1 MKYKLKE
8 IINFNLGCTTFTS
21 NLGKVLNLNESLEFQ
36 TPKVQIIEIDE
47 NYITL
52 QLLPSEACKIF
63 FTKINEF
70 EDKIKEKFGK
80 EVTSLFN
87 DDIFKVKIKNNNFK
101 IYLNG
106 NLFNLFHLKAGTVVI
121 CLVSISKLWIN
132 TYDVLN
138 YNLKVNEI
146 VINVIK
152 N

>member
-8 IINFNLGCTTFTS
+8 LNFDNLGCTTFIT
-21 NLGKVLNLNESLEFQ
+21 NLGKVINLNESLEFQ

-52 QLLPSEACKIF
+52 KLLPSEACKIL

-70 EDKIKEKFGK
+70 ENKIKEKFGK
-80 EVTSLFN
+80 EVTSLFKN
-87 DDIFKVKIKNNNFK
+87 STFKVKIKNNNFK

-106 NLFNLFHLKAGTVVI
+106 ELFNLFHLKVDTIII

-132 TYDVLN
+132 TYDILN

-146 VINVIK
+146 VIK
-152 N
+152 S

>member
-8 IINFNLGCTTFTS
+8 LNFDNLGCTTFTT

-52 QLLPSEACKIF
+52 KLLPSEACKIL

-70 EDKIKEKFGK
+70 ENKIKEKFDK
-80 EVTSLFN
+80 EVTSLFKG
-87 DDIFKVKIKNNNFK
+87 DVFKVKIKNNNFK

-106 NLFNLFHLKAGTVVI
+106 ELFNLFHLKAGTIVI

-132 TYDVLN
+132 TYDIIN

-146 VINVIK
+146 VIK
-152 N
+152 S

>member
-8 IINFNLGCTTFTS
+8 LTFDNLGCTTFTS

-70 EDKIKEKFGK
+70 EDKIKEKF
-80 EVTSLFN
+80 
-87 DDIFKVKIKNNNFK
+87 VK
-101 IYLNG
+101 
-106 NLFNLFHLKAGTVVI
+106 
-121 CLVSISKLWIN
+121 
-132 TYDVLN
+132 
-138 YNLKVNEI
+138 
-146 VINVIK
+146 
-152 N
+152 